1 MSEIV
6 LQVATKSL
14 KYQQD
19 YCNILLKCL
28 HSTNLTNHGRT
39 QASSLDDIYTRS
51 TMTSDS
57 SLYDPVSRRY
67 YDETDPV
74 RYFNIRVKL
83 ESIN

>member
-1 MSEIV
+1 
-6 LQVATKSL
+6 
-14 KYQQD
+14 
-19 YCNILLKCL
+19 
-28 HSTNLTNHGRT
+28 LTNHGRT
-39 QASSLDDIYTRS
+39 QASSLDDIYMRS

-83 ESIN
+83 ESID